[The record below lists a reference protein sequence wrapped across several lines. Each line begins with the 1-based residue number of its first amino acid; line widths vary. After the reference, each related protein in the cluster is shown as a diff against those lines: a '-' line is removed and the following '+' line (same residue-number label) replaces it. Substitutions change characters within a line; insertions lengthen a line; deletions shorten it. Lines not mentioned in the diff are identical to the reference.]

1 MATTVDQAAA
11 AAAAQGMYIDK
22 QQYEAMEQKLYKAV
36 ECRLEESGVM
46 SALKAQLR
54 ADIFAAMVEPS
65 PNEQA
70 STAER
75 CRKLPRGNEALG
87 LVVDY
92 LASLG
97 LTRVLCVLAPDVG
110 LSDES
115 VHPDRVL
122 APETRSK
129 LRDDVGLPAVPSK
142 IPLLCELLEHGAQPV
157 PKLDPSMSL
166 SSSMPMPAS
175 TTAKLEAARAAALQ
189 HVQQAE
195 DSYSASASFE
205 EASISPRAS
214 YGDASFESES
224 PRASP
229 RTLSPRVSP
238 SPSPEPAA
246 LRPRPDD
253 SDASIVDEVEV
264 ASASEDSMFGGGG
277 LGGVRGSEDSMFG
290 GVGDADAD
298 APARGGAD
306 RSDAAAPALG
316 ASEDS
321 MFGAAG
327 AAPARGLAADS
338 AADSADDG
346 AEDGAARRADD
357 QSESASASDSSGDVS
372 FAEDS
377 EGDAPAPARRPQ
389 TIDALFDSDGS
400 EPEERPPPPP
410 PPRRTFPPPAAPPRP
425 PAAPSSSAFPTLPG
439 MVAAPAAD
447 DGDDPFP
454 GLAPGPDEDDN
465 VSSRTGASSR
475 TGTTATTAAARHDD
489 VF

>member
-1 MATTVDQAAA
+1 MATFDKANT

-22 QQYEAMEQKLYKAV
+22 QQYEAMEQKLYRAV

-115 VHPDRVL
+115 VHPDKVL
-122 APETRSK
+122 APATRSK

-175 TTAKLEAARAAALQ
+175 TTAKLEAARAAALLT
-189 HVQQAE
+189 VQQAE

-253 SDASIVDEVEV
+253 SDASIEDDVEV

-277 LGGVRGSEDSMFG
+277 LGGGVRGSEDSMFG
-290 GVGDADAD
+290 GGGDADAD

-306 RSDAAAPALG
+306 RSDAAATALG

-425 PAAPSSSAFPTLPG
+425 PPASSAFPTLPG

>member
-1 MATTVDQAAA
+1 MATSVDQAAA

-36 ECRLEESGVM
+36 ECKLEQSGVM
-46 SALKAQLR
+46 AALKAQLR

-65 PNEQA
+65 PGEQA

-75 CRKLPRGNEALG
+75 CRKLPHGEEALG

-92 LASLG
+92 LASVG

-110 LSDES
+110 LEDER
-115 VHPDRVL
+115 VHPDVVL
-122 APETRSK
+122 APQTRSK

-142 IPLLCELLEHGAQPV
+142 IPLLCELLEHRQTAGPV
-157 PKLDPSMSL
+157 PKLDPTLSL
-166 SSSMPMPAS
+166 SSSMPLPAS
-175 TTAKLEAARAAALQ
+175 TAAKLEAARAAALE
-189 HVQQAE
+189 HVRQAE

-246 LRPRPDD
+246 LPRRPDD
-253 SDASIVDEVEV
+253 SDASIEDEVEA

-277 LGGVRGSEDSMFG
+277 LGGASGVRGSEDSMFG
-290 GVGDADAD
+290 GGGDANAD
-298 APARGGAD
+298 APARGAVD
-306 RSDAAAPALG
+306 

-327 AAPARGLAADS
+327 AAPARGG
-338 AADSADDG
+338 ADD
-346 AEDGAARRADD
+346 DAAPPRPRADD

-377 EGDAPAPARRPQ
+377 ADEAPAPARRPQ

-400 EPEERPPPPP
+400 DAAPERPLPP

-425 PAAPSSSAFPTLPG
+425 PAAPSSFPTLPG

>member
-1 MATTVDQAAA
+1 MATSVDQAAA

-36 ECRLEESGVM
+36 ECKLEQSGVM
-46 SALKAQLR
+46 AALKAQLR

-65 PNEQA
+65 PGEQA

-75 CRKLPRGNEALG
+75 CRKLPHGNEALG

-92 LASLG
+92 LASVG

-110 LSDES
+110 LEDER
-115 VHPDRVL
+115 VHPDVVL
-122 APETRSK
+122 APQTRSK

-142 IPLLCELLEHGAQPV
+142 IPLLCELLEHRQTAGPV
-157 PKLDPSMSL
+157 PKLDPTLSL
-166 SSSMPMPAS
+166 SSSMPLPSS

-229 RTLSPRVSP
+229 RTLSPRVSHRRR
-238 SPSPEPAA
+238 PAGGA
-246 LRPRPDD
+246 SAGPATTAMRRLRMRSRSRARPRTPC
-253 SDASIVDEVEV
+253 SVWGLAAAASV
-264 ASASEDSMFGGGG
+264 APRLDVRGAGSRGAGARRGDASEDSMFG
-277 LGGVRGSEDSMFG
+277 S
-290 GVGDADAD
+290 
-298 APARGGAD
+298 
-306 RSDAAAPALG
+306 
-316 ASEDS
+316 
-321 MFGAAG
+321 
-327 AAPARGLAADS
+327 AAPARGCGRRRGDARRGGTTRAVRLGQRGSGAVSFADD
-338 AADSADDG
+338 DSADEAG
-346 AEDGAARRADD
+346 ARAAA
-357 QSESASASDSSGDVS
+357 A
-372 FAEDS
+372 
-377 EGDAPAPARRPQ
+377 
-389 TIDALFDSDGS
+389 TIDAPHS
-400 EPEERPPPPP
+400 PPD
-410 PPRRTFPPPAAPPRP
+410 PRRSARRRRRPARFRRRPRRRP
-425 PAAPSSSAFPTLPG
+425 PAAPSSRFPTLPG

-465 VSSRTGASSR
+465 VSSRTGAPSR